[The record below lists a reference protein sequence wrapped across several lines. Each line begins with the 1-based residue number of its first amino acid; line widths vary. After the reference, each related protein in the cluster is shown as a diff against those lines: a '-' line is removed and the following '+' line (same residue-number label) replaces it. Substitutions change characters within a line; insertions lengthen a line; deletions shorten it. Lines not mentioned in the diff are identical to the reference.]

1 MNRRV
6 FLNDTTLRDG
16 EQAPGVAFTTAEK
29 LELAESLAAAGVPE
43 IEIGTPA
50 MGGDEIET
58 IRAVVARRLP
68 VRLTAWCRM
77 RSQDLEAAIESGV
90 TAVNLSLPASDI
102 QLAAKLG
109 LDQTAA
115 LQIIEHMVGC
125 AAARGLFVAVGCE
138 DASRADRDHLARV
151 IETAARAGASRVR
164 LADTVGVLDPFST
177 FEIVARVAA
186 QSPIDLEFHGHNDLG
201 LATANTLAAIRAGAR
216 HASVTVLGL
225 GERAG
230 NAALEE
236 VATAMTVLDGA
247 DTGIDLSA
255 LPDLAAHV
263 ARAARR
269 PTAAIKPVVG
279 ADVFTHESGIHV
291 AGLLKDSRSYQGLDP
306 ALVGRCRRIVIG
318 KHSGATAIA
327 HVLSENGRDLDPDLA
342 AAMVAR
348 ARRKAAETKST
359 VTASQLA
366 ELYDKMISEACLAG
380 SAHFIPPTADCAQV
394 SPATNAPTAQFSDQG
409 ECNEL
414 FR

>member
-1 MNRRV
+1 MNRQV

-16 EQAPGVAFTTAEK
+16 EQAPGIAFTTTEK
-29 LELAESLAAAGVPE
+29 LEIAQSLAAAGVAE
-43 IEIGTPA
+43 IEIGTPV
-50 MGGDEIET
+50 MGADEIET

-68 VRLTAWCRM
+68 VRLLAWCRM
-77 RSQDLEAAIESGV
+77 TSLDLDAAIESGV
-90 TAVNLSLPASDI
+90 HAVNLSLPASDI
-102 QLAAKLG
+102 QLSAKLG
-109 LDQTAA
+109 LDKAGA
-115 LQIIEHMVGC
+115 LQVIEHMVRR
-125 AAARGLFVAVGCE
+125 AAAAGFFVAVGCE

-177 FEIVARVAA
+177 FELVAQLVA
-186 QSPIDLEFHGHNDLG
+186 QSPIDLEFHAHNDLG

-236 VATAMTVLDGA
+236 VAAAMAVLDGA
-247 DTGIDLSA
+247 DTGIELTA
-255 LPDLAAHV
+255 LPALAAQV
-263 ARAARR
+263 AWAACRQ
-269 PTAAIKPVVG
+269 TAAIKPVVG

-291 AGLLKDSRSYQGLDP
+291 AGLLKDSRTYQGLDP

-327 HVLSENGRDLDPDLA
+327 HVLSESGRDLDPDLA

-348 ARRKAAETKST
+348 VRREAAETKST
-359 VTASQLA
+359 VTATQLVELYDGMCSEASLA
-366 ELYDKMISEACLAG
+366 ELCG
-380 SAHFIPPTADCAQV
+380 SRSAV
-394 SPATNAPTAQFSDQG
+394 RERSDTTV
-409 ECNEL
+409 
-414 FR
+414 FRPGRMQ